1 MPRHVDAA
9 VDEAMNVAMHEAPVK
24 TAEPVRRTSEIEEV
38 TNLYVIHPLSAGFVR
53 IFARLGVS
61 PNTVSFIGMACGVLA
76 GLAYHHY
83 QTTWCAIAGFG
94 LMLGWHVMD
103 GADGQLARLT
113 NTYSE
118 LGKVLDG
125 ICDYVTFTAVYV
137 GLALVMSQ
145 TLGGWAWA
153 VVAVSGMCHAVQSA
167 TYEMQRQEYNFWGW
181 GRKSAALPELAAP
194 RGDISLAQRL
204 PDMLHRLYTRVQL
217 WAAGGAVAF
226 HKSFAG
232 ILAARPEQNAALRL
246 RYRETFAPAIRKWG
260 VLSSNYRTLAIF
272 IAALLK
278 APLLYFLFE
287 IFGFSLILILL
298 LAQQKRRYWQFLQAL
313 GEA

>member
-1 MPRHVDAA
+1 
-9 VDEAMNVAMHEAPVK
+9 MNDVMNGERGKA
-24 TAEPVRRTSEIEEV
+24 AEPVRRTSEIEEV
-38 TNLYVIHPLSAGFVR
+38 TNLYFIHPLSAAFVR
-53 IFARLGVS
+53 VFAWLRVS
-61 PNTVSFIGMACGVLA
+61 PNTVSLIGMACGVLA
-76 GLAYHHY
+76 GVAYHHY
-83 QTTWCAIAGFG
+83 QTTWCALAGFG

-113 NTYSE
+113 NSYSE

-125 ICDYVTFTAVYV
+125 VCDYVTFTAVYV
-137 GLALVMSQ
+137 GLALAMSH
-145 TLGGWAWA
+145 TLGGWAWGLA
-153 VVAVSGMCHAVQSA
+153 VVSGICHAVQSA

-181 GRKSAALPELAAP
+181 GRKSAALPELTAP
-194 RGDISLAQRL
+194 RGDMPLAQRL

-232 ILAARPEQNAALRL
+232 ILAAKPEQDAALRQ
-246 RYRETFAPAIRKWG
+246 RYREAFAPAIRKWG

-272 IAALLK
+272 IAALVK
-278 APLLYFLFE
+278 TPLLYFLFE

-298 LAQQKRRYWQFLQAL
+298 LAAQKRRYRQFLQGL

>member
-1 MPRHVDAA
+1 MS
-9 VDEAMNVAMHEAPVK
+9 DERVGA
-24 TAEPVRRTSEIEEV
+24 AEPVRRTSEIEEL
-38 TNLYVIHPLSAGFVR
+38 TNLYFIHPLSARLVR
-53 IFARLGVS
+53 IFARLRIS
-61 PNTVSFIGMACGVLA
+61 PNAVSLIGMACGVLA
-76 GLAYHHY
+76 GVAYHRY
-83 QTTWCAIAGFG
+83 QTAWCALAGFG
-94 LMLGWHVMD
+94 LMLAWHVMD

-125 ICDYVTFTAVYV
+125 VCDYVTFTAVYI
-137 GLALVMSQ
+137 GLALAMSH
-145 TLGGWAWA
+145 TLGRWAWA
-153 VVAVSGMCHAVQSA
+153 VAVVSGICHAVQSA

-181 GRKSAALPELAAP
+181 GRKSAALPELTAP
-194 RGDISLAQRL
+194 RRDMPLAQRL
-204 PDMLHRLYTRVQL
+204 PDMLHRQYTRVQL

-232 ILAARPEQNAALRL
+232 ILAARPEHDAALRQ
-246 RYRETFAPAIRKWG
+246 RYREAFAPAIRKWG

-298 LAQQKRRYWQFLQAL
+298 LAAQKTRYRQFLQGL

>member
-1 MPRHVDAA
+1 MPWHVDAA
-9 VDEAMNVAMHEAPVK
+9 VDEAMNVAMHEAPAK
-24 TAEPVRRTSEIEEV
+24 AAEPVRRTSEIEEV

-53 IFARLGVS
+53 IFARLGIS

-76 GLAYHHY
+76 GVAYHHY
-83 QTTWCAIAGFG
+83 QTTWCAVAGFG

-113 NTYSE
+113 NSYSE

-125 ICDYVTFTAVYV
+125 VCDYVTFTAVYV
-137 GLALVMSQ
+137 GLALAMSD

-153 VVAVSGMCHAVQSA
+153 LAVVSGICHAVQSA

-181 GRKSAALPELAAP
+181 GRKSAALPQLSAP
-194 RGDISLAQRL
+194 RGAMPWAQRL
-204 PDMLHRLYTRVQL
+204 PDMLHRQYTRVQL

-226 HKSFAG
+226 HHSFAG
-232 ILAARPEQNAALRL
+232 ILAARPAQDGALRQH
-246 RYRETFAPAIRKWG
+246 YRETFAPAIRKWG

-278 APLLYFLFE
+278 LPLLYFLFE
-287 IFGFSLILILL
+287 IFGFSSILIVL
-298 LAQQKRRYWQFLQAL
+298 LAGQQTRYRQFLQSL
-313 GEA
+313 DEA